1 MYKITLNPSTDTTVL
16 DKYRE
21 LLTAKIAQPFEGD
34 TTTRELMF
42 SIQNGGFNIWLNEF
56 EVDITITSQ
65 GKLRLNFIESSVF
78 QFKAVWGQDELESSI
93 NQTLNWLINNL
104 NSANIFEVLPE

>member
-42 SIQNGGFNIWLNEF
+42 SIQDGGFNIWLNEF
-56 EVDITITSQ
+56 EVNITVTPL
-65 GKLRLNFIESSVF
+65 GALCLNFIEDSVF
-78 QFKAVWGQDELESSI
+78 KFKAVWNHGEIEGGV